1 MFTLAHALCQKY
13 DCIAIGDYAP
23 NGNGN
28 GITTAMRRGLNNRS
42 LIGRFKEVL
51 LWTAR
56 KSGKVCIEFDEKG
69 TTRTCHACG
78 YVHGQGLSPSIRQWP
93 CPVCQTE
100 HIRDENA
107 AINGLRKVVRDFPQE
122 YGMDIPTVP
131 CSGLVSIEER
141 WAWRVLPRGVV
152 IHSSRER
159 TASDRSARKLIQ
171 ERGCSWPKL
180 DH

>member
-1 MFTLAHALCQKY
+1 MAHALCRKY

-23 NGNGN
+23 HGN
-28 GITTAMRRGLNNRS
+28 GITTAMRRGMNNRS

-51 LWTAR
+51 LWTAK

-78 YVHGQGLSPSIRQWP
+78 YVHEEGLSPSIRRWP
-93 CPVCQTE
+93 CPGCQTE

-107 AINGLRKVVRDFPQE
+107 AINGLRRVVRDLSQK
-122 YGMDIPTVP
+122 YGTNVPIVP
-131 CSGLVSIEER
+131 CSGLVSVEER
-141 WAWRVLPRGVV
+141 WAWRVLPRGIVV
-152 IHSSRER
+152 CPAGER
-159 TASDRSARKLIQ
+159 TASNRSARKLIQ

-180 DH
+180 GH